1 MSKPIKLIT
10 TEKLPILKK
19 RPKEKLPKD
28 ILEWEAEHIKF
39 NDSGIPISQH
49 TCYLGGYKLQPLGIS
64 DIDYSRVGRAL
75 TKF

>member
-1 MSKPIKLIT
+1 MSKPMKFIT
-10 TEKLPILKK
+10 AEIPALPVLKK
-19 RPKEKLPKD
+19 RPKD

-49 TCYLGGYKLQPLGIS
+49 TCYLGGYRVGPIGVS

>member
-19 RPKEKLPKD
+19 RPKD

-64 DIDYSRVGRAL
+64 DIDYSRVDRAL